1 MKFLIRTQVLAV
13 LVSLL
18 WIVYLV
24 ILAFFN
30 QPGRALQYM
39 NWFVYGFAI
48 LFSIIFIFLTK
59 NIITRNWLVVPL
71 VLIPCLIL
79 YEPLMEDFLLRVVN
93 ESNRMT
99 LNFLSLSTGSIKFI
113 SVIFGVVVG
122 IMFSSVKKIEKR
134 PL

>member
-1 MKFLIRTQVLAV
+1 MKFLIRTQVLAL
-13 LVSLL
+13 LVSFL
-18 WIVYLV
+18 WIVYLF
-24 ILAFFN
+24 ILTFFN

-48 LFSIIFIFLTK
+48 LFAIIFIFLTK
-59 NIITRNWLVVPL
+59 KMINRNRLAVPL

-79 YEPLMEDFLLRVVN
+79 YEPLMEGILLRVVN

-99 LNFLSLSTGSIKFI
+99 LNFLSLSTGLIKFI
-113 SVIFGVVVG
+113 SIIFGVVVG
-122 IMFSSVKKIEKR
+122 IMFSRVKKIEKR